1 MTGRPVRLVVYT
13 DAGGVGGAEICLGNL
28 VAELPQSRYA
38 ITVLATDEAVGA
50 SVAARRPDVSLET
63 VPPVRD
69 KKDLPPIVAHLRAL
83 RRLRPQLVHLNLR
96 TPYSCQ
102 YGLLAALTTP
112 GVRTV
117 AVEHLPLASQDG
129 VSRWIKRRTSTRLA
143 AHVAVGVRAAR
154 LIEAEV
160 GLPPGSIRTIPNGV
174 PLVDL
179 PAAPR
184 LAAGAVIGSLGRFDE
199 QKGYDVLVRALPQ
212 LPGVTAVLVGDG
224 RDRGA
229 VEQLAAAQ
237 GVADRLRV
245 VGWSD
250 EPRAYL
256 AGFDVFVLPSRYE
269 GLPLVVLEAMLAG
282 LPVVASDVGSVAEA
296 VVDGETGLLVRPD
309 DPAAFAQAVGR
320 VLADVDLRRRLGE
333 AGAPAR
339 SPASPRS
346 GWPSPTARSTTASSA
361 DARADTR
368 RDHDRPWSGTRTRGA
383 HLPASTCAGFAV
395 SVSPRFSVVMP
406 AFNAEQT
413 VGSAICSVLRQTC
426 RTSS

>member
-1 MTGRPVRLVVYT
+1 MPRARPPSRCSTSTNRCSGDRAAGPARRLHRRR
-13 DAGGVGGAEICLGNL
+13 GVGGAEICLGNL

-184 LAAGAVIGSLGRFDE
+184 LAAGPVIGSLGRFDE
-199 QKGYDVLVRALPQ
+199 QKATTSSSARCRTFRASRPSSSA
-212 LPGVTAVLVGDG
+212 TAATGAQSSNSRRG
-224 RDRGA
+224 RASPTGCAWSAGRTSRAPTSQGSTSSSCRRATRGCRSSCSRRCSPA
-229 VEQLAAAQ
+229 C
-237 GVADRLRV
+237 R
-245 VGWSD
+245 SS
-250 EPRAYL
+250 RAT
-256 AGFDVFVLPSRYE
+256 S
-269 GLPLVVLEAMLAG
+269 
-282 LPVVASDVGSVAEA
+282 VASR
-296 VVDGETGLLVRPD
+296 RPWWT
-309 DPAAFAQAVGR
+309 
-320 VLADVDLRRRLGE
+320 
-333 AGAPAR
+333 AR
-339 SPASPRS
+339 PASSSSLTIRPRS
-346 GWPSPTARSTTASSA
+346 HRRSAGCS
-361 DARADTR
+361 
-368 RDHDRPWSGTRTRGA
+368 RT
-383 HLPASTCAGFAV
+383 
-395 SVSPRFSVVMP
+395 
-406 AFNAEQT
+406 
-413 VGSAICSVLRQTC
+413 
-426 RTSS
+426 

>member
-1 MTGRPVRLVVYT
+1 MTERPVRLVVYT

-28 VAELPQSRYA
+28 VAELAQSRYA

-224 RDRGA
+224 RDRGQ

-320 VLADVDLRRRLGE
+320 LLADVDLRRRLGE
-333 AGAPAR
+333 AGR
-339 SPASPRS
+339 
-346 GWPSPTARSTTASSA
+346 
-361 DARADTR
+361 ARALARFTSKRMAESYSEVYDGVLGG
-368 RDHDRPWSGTRTRGA
+368 RPGRHEAR
-383 HLPASTCAGFAV
+383 P
-395 SVSPRFSVVMP
+395 
-406 AFNAEQT
+406 
-413 VGSAICSVLRQTC
+413 
-426 RTSS
+426 